1 MREVEKNKKLQNNKK
16 GLLEVYAL
24 YIAQKLVHG
33 VHSKEK
39 SYIEAQHLGYQHE

>member
-16 GLLEVYAL
+16 GSSDIAL
-24 YIAQKLVHG
+24 YIAQYLVHG

-39 SYIEAQHLGYQHE
+39 SYIQAQHLGYQRE